1 MSYFDDCWKK
11 ILKNEGEQFF
21 TKRNLPFK
29 YKIKNNSVIPNRT
42 NYIIPQKDFEK
53 VFKLRRLEGPGM
65 ISNEVRG
72 SAYVWAIMHDERIRK
87 F

>member
-1 MSYFDDCWKK
+1 MVYFDDCWNR
-11 ILKNEGEQFF
+11 IVENEGEQFH

-29 YKIKNNSVIPNRT
+29 YKIKSATVIPSRT
-42 NYIIPQKDFEK
+42 DYSISKKDFET
-53 VFKLRRLEGPGM
+53 VFKLGRVKGPGI

-72 SAYVWAIMHDERIRK
+72 PAYVWAIMHDERIRQ